1 MRTLTQG
8 IILKVM
14 AKKELEIKTY
24 QGEQGKIF
32 VLSQNIKGLNEYER
46 AKAIESFI
54 RKETKV
60 LEMAL
65 ETYLRQLLRDNGI
78 NIQDGSKQALER
90 AFLELEQKGKSISIV
105 DRYYELNNERIIG
118 ESPNEMTVILE
129 DDILSSAMEVILDG

>member
-1 MRTLTQG
+1 MKAQKQESL
-8 IILKVM
+8 LKVM

-24 QGEQGKIF
+24 QGEDGKIF

-46 AKAIESFI
+46 AKAIEGFI
-54 RKETKV
+54 QRETKV

-65 ETYLRQLLRDNGI
+65 ETYLRQVLRENGI

-90 AFLELEQKGKSISIV
+90 AFLELENKGKSIGIV
-105 DRYYELNNERIIG
+105 DRYYEINNERIIG

-129 DDILSSAMEVILDG
+129 DDILSSAMEIVIDG

>member
-1 MRTLTQG
+1 MKIVALG
-8 IILKVM
+8 SSLKVM
-14 AKKELEIKTY
+14 ARKELEIKTY

-46 AKAIESFI
+46 AKAIEGFI

-78 NIQDGSKQALER
+78 NIQDGSKSALES
-90 AFLELEQKGKSISIV
+90 AFLELEHKGKSISII
-105 DRYYELNNERIIG
+105 DRYYEINNERIIG
-118 ESPNEMTVILE
+118 ESPNGMTVILE
-129 DDILSSAMEVILDG
+129 DDILSSAMEVIIDG

>member
-1 MRTLTQG
+1 
-8 IILKVM
+8 M

-24 QGEQGKIF
+24 QGEKGKIF
-32 VLSQNIKGLNEYER
+32 VLSQNISGLSAYER

-60 LEMAL
+60 LEMAI
-65 ETYLRQLLRDNGI
+65 ETYLRQVLRDNRI
-78 NIQDGSKQALER
+78 NIQDGSNQALER
-90 AFLELEQKGKSISIV
+90 AFIQLENQGKTIDIV

-129 DDILSSAMEVILDG
+129 DDILSCAMEIIIYE